1 MSIIICCFFRWDTHL
16 YMSLF
21 LSFCL
26 SVFCIPYFRNHASCD
41 YNFWYRL
48 QNDDIS
54 RYLFHFCKLF
64 DFFGMFGVWK
74 GKNGSKGK
82 TKMLSVMCHI
92 SGTVLWFLVYWCK
105 MIISQFVFLIFS
117 NHWFSRSLVGYKGKK
132 WSKMTRSS
140 VCCTQYFRNSTW
152 YDCHMWYTSL
162 KWCLQFFFVFHFFKI
177 LIFLVVSGV
186 KGQIMVQN
194 YKFCPS
200 HSIFQEQYII
210 YGAHV

>member
-1 MSIIICCFFRWDTHL
+1 MGHPPL
-16 YMSLF
+16 YVTFSVL
-21 LSFCL
+21 LSVCL
-26 SVFCIPYFRNHASCD
+26 SVC
-41 YNFWYRL
+41 
-48 QNDDIS
+48 
-54 RYLFHFCKLF
+54 
-64 DFFGMFGVWK
+64 
-74 GKNGSKGK
+74 
-82 TKMLSVMCHI
+82 LSFAYHI
-92 SGTVLWFLVYWCK
+92 SGTMHHVIIIFGTDCK
-105 MIISQFVFLIFS
+105 MMISPGTCFIFVNFLIFLECLGCEKVKMAQKEKQKCYLSCAISQEQYYDFWYTGVKWSYLNLFFLIFS

-177 LIFLVVSGV
+177 LIFFVVSGV